1 MKNLKEIVIKIKT
14 VQYDNATKM
23 SDVIELT
30 TEAKYFKKNS
40 SHYLIYEESE
50 LSGLEDTTTKIKMTG
65 SKVELKRIGKHDTEM
80 VFEKDR
86 RFESLMTTP
95 MGNIPLE
102 ILTNRISFSQ
112 QDEPF
117 NLDLEVEY
125 SISLK
130 GLFQGKNVMKIEVI

>member
-1 MKNLKEIVIKIKT
+1 MKNLKDIVIKIKT
-14 VQYDNATKM
+14 VQHDNATNI

-30 TEAKYFKKNS
+30 TEAKYTKKNNN
-40 SHYLIYEESE
+40 HYLVYEESE
-50 LSGLEDTTTKIKMTG
+50 LSGLEDTTTKIKMT
-65 SKVELKRIGKHDTEM
+65 SNKVELKRIGKHDSEM
-80 VFEKDR
+80 VFENKR

-102 ILTNRISFSQ
+102 ILTNRISFNQ

-117 NLDLEVEY
+117 KLDLEVEY